1 MIVKNNDVSIDEGGT
16 KNPLFALNYGSKDVL
31 T

>member
-1 MIVKNNDVSIDEGGT
+1 MRIKNNDVSTNEGGT
-16 KNPLFALNYGSKDVL
+16 KIPMFALNYGSKDVL